1 MKLLALVESPG
12 HVCCRYRIRAFATSL
27 NDAGWSVTY
36 EGFDQGRCFVLST
49 CTALDNSTPSFY
61 SVSSCQDGNYAH

>member
-12 HVCCRYRIRAFATSL
+12 HVCCRYRIRPFAPFL

-36 EGFDQGRCFVLST
+36 EGFDQGSLFRPLHFAVRS
-49 CTALDNSTPSFY
+49 NSMP
-61 SVSSCQDGNYAH
+61 